1 MELTPIKLNAVSFI
15 LRASQSIQEV
25 IRKDA
30 AKYELN
36 PTEFAVLELLYQRGD
51 QPIQVIGK
59 KALISSSSITYVIDK
74 LEQREFV
81 VRKACQKD
89 RRVTYASL
97 TSLGKA
103 LVERIF
109 PPYEKKIEE
118 IFGKLT
124 EADMNK
130 MVELLKKVENHAL

>member
-1 MELTPIKLNAVSFI
+1 MELVIEKINAVSVI

-25 IRKDA
+25 IRKNA
-30 AKYELN
+30 ASFELN

-59 KALISSSSITYVIDK
+59 KALMSSSSITYIVDK
-74 LEQREFV
+74 LEQKKYV
-81 VRKACQKD
+81 IRKACPED

-97 TSLGKA
+97 TSLGKT
-103 LVERIF
+103 LMDQIF
-109 PPYEKKIEE
+109 PQYEKKVDG
-118 IFGKLT
+118 IFDQLT

-130 MVELLKKVENHAL
+130 MIELLIKVK